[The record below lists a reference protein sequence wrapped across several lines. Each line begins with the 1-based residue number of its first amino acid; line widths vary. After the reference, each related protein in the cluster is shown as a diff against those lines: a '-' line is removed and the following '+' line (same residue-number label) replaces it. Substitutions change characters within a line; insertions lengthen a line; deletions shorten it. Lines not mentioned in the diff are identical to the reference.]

1 MKKEFGFV
9 LAAAILLAGC
19 GQKKETTTTTARPV
33 KTTIVESRSI
43 IRKDFSGIVEAVE
56 YVKLAFRV
64 NGQIIQ
70 LPVIEGQKVKK
81 GQLIA
86 AIDPR
91 DIALQYA
98 ATKSAYE
105 TASAQVERNKRL
117 LSRQAISVQEYEIS
131 LANFQ
136 KAKSEYEL
144 SANNMRDTKLTA
156 PFDGS
161 IEKRLVE
168 NYQRVNS
175 GEGIVQLVNT
185 HNLRIKFTIPDA
197 YLYLLRA
204 KDPRFLVEFALGLAI
219 TLIFG
224 ASALNALSTNAVFNI
239 LFFLMLVVF
248 AASFFGAFELTLPSK
263 WSNAVDSKAEATSG
277 LLSIF
282 LMAFT
287 LSLVSFSCT
296 GPIIGFLLVQVST
309 TGSVIAP
316 AIGMLG
322 FAIAL
327 ALPFTLFAL
336 FPSWLKSMPKSGG
349 WMNVIKVTL
358 GFLEL
363 AFALKFLSVADLA
376 YGWRILDRETFLALW
391 IVIFGLMG
399 LYLLGKIKFPHDGDE
414 NRVGVGRF
422 FLALV
427 SLAFAVYM
435 IPGLWGAPLKAVSAF
450 APPVMTQDFNLYSNE
465 VHPKFKD
472 YEIGME
478 YARQQ
483 GMPVMIDFTGYGC
496 VNCRKMETAVWT
508 DSKVGGIINDEYV
521 LISLYVDDK
530 TPLNEPINVVENGTE
545 RTLRTVGDK
554 WSYLQRVK
562 FGANAQPFYVLLDND
577 GNPLNK
583 SYAYN
588 EDIPKYMEFLQ
599 EGLERYVK

>member
-185 HNLRIKFTIPDA
+185 HNLRINSPF
-197 YLYLLRA
+197 RM
-204 KDPRFLVEFALGLAI
+204 R
-219 TLIFG
+219 IFICC
-224 ASALNALSTNAVFNI
+224 V
-239 LFFLMLVVF
+239 
-248 AASFFGAFELTLPSK
+248 
-263 WSNAVDSKAEATSG
+263 
-277 LLSIF
+277 
-282 LMAFT
+282 
-287 LSLVSFSCT
+287 
-296 GPIIGFLLVQVST
+296 
-309 TGSVIAP
+309 
-316 AIGMLG
+316 
-322 FAIAL
+322 
-327 ALPFTLFAL
+327 
-336 FPSWLKSMPKSGG
+336 PK
-349 WMNVIKVTL
+349 T
-358 GFLEL
+358 
-363 AFALKFLSVADLA
+363 
-376 YGWRILDRETFLALW
+376 R
-391 IVIFGLMG
+391 
-399 LYLLGKIKFPHDGDE
+399 
-414 NRVGVGRF
+414 
-422 FLALV
+422 V
-427 SLAFAVYM
+427 SL
-435 IPGLWGAPLKAVSAF
+435 
-450 APPVMTQDFNLYSNE
+450 
-465 VHPKFKD
+465 
-472 YEIGME
+472 
-478 YARQQ
+478 
-483 GMPVMIDFTGYGC
+483 
-496 VNCRKMETAVWT
+496 
-508 DSKVGGIINDEYV
+508 
-521 LISLYVDDK
+521 
-530 TPLNEPINVVENGTE
+530 
-545 RTLRTVGDK
+545 
-554 WSYLQRVK
+554 
-562 FGANAQPFYVLLDND
+562 
-577 GNPLNK
+577 
-583 SYAYN
+583 
-588 EDIPKYMEFLQ
+588 
-599 EGLERYVK
+599 